1 MNFSDLVILWQFFN
15 VCKNNMKI
23 IVTPRDAM
31 QGLKQFIPTEVKI
44 DYINCLLKVGF
55 DTVDFGSFVSP
66 KAIPQLRDTAEVLQ
80 KLDLSSTKS
89 KLLAI
94 VGNVQGAIAGS
105 EFPQINYFGYP
116 FSTSSTF
123 LKRNINS
130 TIEEAYNTIEE
141 IQNICV
147 KTNKEL
153 VIYFS
158 MAFGNPYGDEHNEYL
173 ILEAVKRLKK
183 LQVKTISLAD
193 TVGVG
198 DNEVIAKL
206 FTLLDAKFR
215 DIEFG
220 LHLHVKKSE
229 ALARIDGAYKVGC
242 RHFDTALL
250 GLGGCPMSGEEMVGN
265 LSTEQLVDY
274 LKFNKIKIPL
284 DVDLLKKAVK
294 KAGEVFHFINES

>member
-1 MNFSDLVILWQFFN
+1 
-15 VCKNNMKI
+15 MKI

-31 QGLKQFIPTEVKI
+31 QGLKQFIPTQVKA

-66 KAIPQLRDTAEVLQ
+66 KAIPQLRDTAEVLAL
-80 KLDLSSTKS
+80 LDLSATKS

-94 VGNVQGAIAGS
+94 VGNMQGAKAGA
-105 EFPQINYFGYP
+105 EFNEINAFGYP
-116 FSTSSTF
+116 FSTSPTF
-123 LKRNINS
+123 LKRNINAS
-130 TIEEAYNTIEE
+130 IEVAYNTIEE
-141 IQNICV
+141 IQNICQ

-158 MAFGNPYGDEHNEYL
+158 MAFGNPYGDEHNDEL
-173 ILEAVKRLKK
+173 TIEAIERLKK
-183 LQVKTISLAD
+183 LQIKTISLAD
-193 TVGVG
+193 TLGVG
-198 DNEVIAKL
+198 DDAIITKL
-206 FTLLDAKFR
+206 FSYLDKKYA

-229 ALARIDGAYKVGC
+229 AFAKIDSTYTSGC

-265 LSTEQLVDY
+265 LSTEQLVQY
-274 LKFNKIKIPL
+274 LEINKIKNPL
-284 DVDLLKKAVK
+284 DLGKLNEAIIKAN
-294 KAGEVFHFINES
+294 EVFSFLNL

>member
-1 MNFSDLVILWQFFN
+1 
-15 VCKNNMKI
+15 MKI

-31 QGLKQFIPTEVKI
+31 QGIKQFIPTEVKI
-44 DYINCLLKVGF
+44 DYINSLLKVGF

-66 KAIPQLRDTAEVLQ
+66 KAIPQLRDTAEVLS
-80 KLDLSSTKS
+80 KLDLADTKS

-94 VGNVQGAIAGS
+94 IGNIQGAKAGALH
-105 EFPQINYFGYP
+105 PQINYLGYP
-116 FSTSSTF
+116 FSTSPTF

-130 TIEEAYNTIEE
+130 TIEEAYNNIEE

-147 KTNKEL
+147 KSNKEL

-158 MAFGNPYGDEHNEYL
+158 MAFGNPYGDEHNDYL
-173 ILEAVKRLKK
+173 VLLAVERLKK
-183 LQVKTISLAD
+183 LQIKIISLAD

-198 DNEVIAKL
+198 DKDIIAKL
-206 FTLLDAKFR
+206 FSYLDAKFR

-220 LHLHVKKSE
+220 LHLHTKKSE
-229 ALARIDGAYKVGC
+229 ALARIDTSYKVGC

-274 LKFNKIKIPL
+274 LEINKIKVPL
-284 DVDLLKKAVK
+284 NIDRLRESVK
-294 KAGEVFHFINES
+294 KAGEVFHFINE